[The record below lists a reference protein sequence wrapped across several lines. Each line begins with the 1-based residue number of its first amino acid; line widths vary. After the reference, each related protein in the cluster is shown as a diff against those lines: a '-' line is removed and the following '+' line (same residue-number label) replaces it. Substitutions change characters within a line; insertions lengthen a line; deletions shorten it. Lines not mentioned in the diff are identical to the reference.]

1 MSLFFNPT
9 PTSNN
14 LPGAT
19 TDLINQPNIV
29 NSSVVISE
37 ESDIMQNGGKPMKKT
52 KKSKTKSVKKPK
64 TKSMKKPKTKSVKKP
79 KTKSVKK
86 PKTKSVKT
94 SKPKTKSVKK
104 QISLYKRSQLE
115 KLAKKNKISL
125 KKRDGTPKTKLQL
138 FRSLKRK
145 GLL

>member
-37 ESDIMQNGGKPMKKT
+37 ESDLMQNGGKPMKKT

-79 KTKSVKK
+79 KTKSVK
-86 PKTKSVKT
+86 
-94 SKPKTKSVKK
+94 KPKTKSVKK